1 MSKIMSKINVNLNN
15 MEKYFL
21 TVDKNG
27 NENAWDTQPL
37 RNEEENYWYWKPDED
52 EDGCSGEWAI
62 GICIC
67 NTILPKGK
75 IEELIGK
82 KLTWEDEPY
91 IYETQTPEID
101 FEINVYD
108 DEDDDEDDVF
118 DVICPNC
125 NKTFECG
132 WSDFVID
139 NDRYYYRCNRC
150 GTLIRHF

>member
-1 MSKIMSKINVNLNN
+1 

-27 NENAWDTQPL
+27 EENVQYTQPF
-37 RNEEENYWYWKPDED
+37 RNEEENYWAPDED
-52 EDGCSGEWAI
+52 DNLVKCMTDIMTDI
-62 GICIC
+62 GRLDIGMP
-67 NTILPKGK
+67 LPKGR

-91 IYETQTPEID
+91 IYETQTPDID
-101 FEINVYD
+101 FNYEDFDDGIN
-108 DEDDDEDDVF
+108 EDDDEDDVF

-139 NDRYYYRCNRC
+139 NDRYYYRCDRC

>member
-1 MSKIMSKINVNLNN
+1 MLNMDN
-15 MEKYFL
+15 MDKYFL

-27 NENAWDTQPL
+27 EENVWYTQPF
-37 RNEEENYWYWKPDED
+37 RNEEENYWAPDED
-52 EDGCSGEWAI
+52 DNLVKCMTDI
-62 GICIC
+62 GML
-67 NTILPKGK
+67 LPKGR

-91 IYETQTPEID
+91 IYETQTPDID
-101 FEINVYD
+101 FNYEDFDDEIN
-108 DEDDDEDDVF
+108 EDDDEDDVF

-132 WSDFVID
+132 WSDFIID
-139 NDRYYYRCNRC
+139 NDRYYYRCDRC

>member
-1 MSKIMSKINVNLNN
+1 MSKINVNLNN

-27 NENAWDTQPL
+27 DESAWDIQPL
-37 RNEEENYWYWKPDED
+37 RNEEENYWCWKPNKYDED
-52 EDGCSGEWAI
+52 DDSSGEWAI
-62 GICIC
+62 GIHIHD
-67 NTILPKGK
+67 ILLPKGK

-91 IYETQTPEID
+91 IYETQTPDID

-108 DEDDDEDDVF
+108 DEDDDEEDVF

-139 NDRYYYRCNRC
+139 NDRYYYRCDRC
-150 GTLIRHF
+150 GTLIRQF